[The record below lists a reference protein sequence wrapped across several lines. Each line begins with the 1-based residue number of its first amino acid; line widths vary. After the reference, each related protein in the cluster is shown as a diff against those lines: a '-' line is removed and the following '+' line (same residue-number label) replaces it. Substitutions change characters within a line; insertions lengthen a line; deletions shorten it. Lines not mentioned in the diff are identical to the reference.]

1 MIRCINTINSKTTT
15 KQNKTIITSKPA
27 MEIKWNHKKCSS
39 NSKKTE
45 KDESYFFPFE
55 LMKGK
60 LQLNNVVAS
69 DVKEKD
75 QLKMLTL
82 P

>member
-1 MIRCINTINSKTTT
+1 MTSILYDLLTTNYAS
-15 KQNKTIITSKPA
+15 QIYDFCYL
-27 MEIKWNHKKCSS
+27 KC
-39 NSKKTE
+39 
-45 KDESYFFPFE
+45 YFVFFPFE